1 MVLVQFTDYLKI
13 VLYLTSY
20 PIARLIVHFFLKYEA
35 NPTVWVILPICC
47 KVGFFKLTLIS

>member
-13 VLYLTSY
+13 VLYLSSY
-20 PIARLIVHFFLKYEA
+20 PIARLMVHFFLKYEA